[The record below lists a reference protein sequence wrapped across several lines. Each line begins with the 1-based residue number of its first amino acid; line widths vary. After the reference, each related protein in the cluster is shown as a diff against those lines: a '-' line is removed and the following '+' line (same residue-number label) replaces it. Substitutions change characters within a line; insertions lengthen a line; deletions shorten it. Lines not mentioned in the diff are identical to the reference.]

1 MEPID
6 QKLPAQRSDA
16 RSKLPPLPAM
26 PDARVLETPP
36 PRRATPAAVLGS
48 EGLRFSS
55 EVKMQ
60 IALFNARNPVQ
71 RLFKRWLDLF
81 LALVAVICLSPL
93 YLGLAL
99 WIKFD
104 SPGPIFFKQVR
115 VGRGGRTF
123 TMFKFRSMYVNAADI
138 RKTMNLPRIPGD
150 PRDTKIKNDPRVTRV
165 GRLIRRTSLDE
176 LPQLFN
182 VIRGDMSL
190 VGPRPALPSEALE
203 WKIKHF
209 RRLAVEQG
217 CTCIWQVSGRS
228 DTSFQDQMRMDIS
241 YVKTWSLL
249 GDLKLIFLTIWVM
262 VTGKGA
268 Y

>member
-6 QKLPAQRSDA
+6 QKLSEKRSQGGA
-16 RSKLPPLPAM
+16 LLPPLPSL
-26 PDARVLETPP
+26 PDARQLKIP
-36 PRRATPAAVLGS
+36 PRRREPAVFG
-48 EGLRFSS
+48 EGGLRFSS

-71 RLFKRWLDLF
+71 RLFKRWFDI
-81 LALVAVICLSPL
+81 AASLVAILLLSPL
-93 YLGLAL
+93 YLALAA
-99 WIKFD
+99 WIKWD
-104 SPGPIFFKQVR
+104 SPGPVFFKQVR
-115 VGRGGRTF
+115 VAKGGRFF

-138 RKTMNLPRIPGD
+138 RKTMNLPRVPGD
-150 PRDTKIKNDPRVTRV
+150 PRDTKVRNDPRVTRV
-165 GRLIRRTSLDE
+165 GRFIRKTSLDE

-182 VIRGDMSL
+182 VLFGDMSL
-190 VGPRPALPSEALE
+190 VGPRPALPTEALE

-228 DTSFQDQMRMDIS
+228 DTSFQEQMRMDIS
-241 YVKTWSLL
+241 YVKSWSLF
-249 GDLKLIFLTIWVM
+249 GDLRLILMTIWVM
-262 VTGKGA
+262 LTGRGA